1 MKILLFVFILISYIE
16 FCIIAWKQGK
26 LKNYK
31 EENKLLLSQLEIDA
45 HKDFL
50 KSVGKDVK

>member
-26 LKNYK
+26 LKNYE